1 MIWLGENHLVK
12 EQWSVKMIYEY
23 YFYIN
28 HLEAYESQWEG
39 LSHAI
44 YNESQMVNPIMVHEM
59 VIE

>member
-1 MIWLGENHLVK
+1 
-12 EQWSVKMIYEY
+12 MIYEY

-28 HLEAYESQWEG
+28 HLEADESQWEG